1 MQVIHSKTVDSV
13 NIWSEVILTLFRP
26 AGTATIFGEVL
37 DVALLMGKPLSET
50 AIAGVED
57 TI

>member
-1 MQVIHSKTVDSV
+1 MQVIHSKTVDSI

-37 DVALLMGKPLSET
+37 DVALLMGKPLTKT
-50 AIAGVED
+50 AIAGV
-57 TI
+57 

>member
-1 MQVIHSKTVDSV
+1 MQVIHSKVVDSV
-13 NIWSEVILTLFRP
+13 NIWSEVILTLFRQ

-37 DVALLMGKPLSET
+37 DVALLMGKPLSKT